1 MSGSRFIGR
10 WVLSAGAVALAVGL
24 VGAAPVAAA
33 QAPVGLGRATSFA
46 VLAGSG
52 ITNTGPTTITGDVG
66 SFPTP
71 SQTGFQSVTLNGA
84 NHGGN
89 AVTAGAKDDLVTAYN
104 DAAGRLPRTNVA
116 TELGGSRLLEGVY
129 ASPTL
134 GLTGTLTLD
143 AEGRTDAVFIFQA
156 ESTLI
161 TATDSRVVLVN
172 GADPCN
178 IYWQVG
184 SSATFG
190 TGTQFA
196 GDTLALTSIS
206 AGTGATFRGR
216 LLARNGAVTLDTNTV
231 DRGGCVTA
239 AGGGGGTTATTT
251 VTAGPSGAASGNP
264 ASGTTT
270 GGTTGSGGSVAPPG
284 NPTGGAVGPP
294 IARPPTLPRTGPV
307 GDGLVEAGL
316 GLVAF
321 GALAMVAGRPRR
333 RRFLHS
339 R

>member
-1 MSGSRFIGR
+1 MSGNRFVGR
-10 WVLSAGAVALAVGL
+10 WLLSSGAVALAVGL
-24 VGAAPVAAA
+24 VGAGPAAAA

-46 VLAGSG
+46 ILAGSG
-52 ITNTGPTTITGDVG
+52 ITNTGSTTITGDVG

-71 SQTGFQSVTLNGA
+71 SQTGFETVTLNGA

-89 AVTAGAKDDLVTAYN
+89 AVTQGAKDDLVTAYN

-161 TATDSRVVLVN
+161 TATNSRVDLVN

-216 LLARNGAVTLDTNTV
+216 LLARNGAVTLDTNTIN
-231 DRGGCVTA
+231 RGGCVSA
-239 AGGGGGTTATTT
+239 SSSGGGTTATTT
-251 VTAGPSGAASGNP
+251 VTSAPGETP
-264 ASGTTT
+264 SGTTT
-270 GGTTGSGGSVAPPG
+270 GGSVAPP
-284 NPTGGAVGPP
+284 TGTRVPAGGVAGPP
-294 IARPPTLPRTGPV
+294 VSQPELPRTGPV
-307 GDGLVEAGL
+307 SDGFVEAGL

-321 GALAMVAGRPRR
+321 GALAVVASRPKR